1 MIKMTKK
8 LHKSGVTAAAGVQ
21 AAGIHAGFK
30 KHKKDLALLV
40 FPEGATV
47 AGVFTKNK
55 VKAAPVQYDQ
65 QLLQQQEQFKA
76 ILINS
81 GNANACTGKQGKAD
95 VAETVQLLAEAL
107 KVQPE
112 EILVSSTGVIGV
124 FMNMDTM
131 KKGIKAIV
139 PEISENGGA
148 AASKAIMTTDTVAK
162 EVSFTFDVAGKT
174 ATIGGMIK
182 GSGMI
187 HPNLGTMLGYIT
199 TDVAISQAALHDM
212 LLKAAENTFNHA
224 TVDGDTSTNDT
235 VFVAAT
241 GKLGNELI
249 AGPADAGYAEVEA
262 AILSICAKLAKLIV
276 QDGEGATKFVEVIVT
291 GAKTKADAVSIGKS
305 IATSSL
311 VKTAM
316 FGEDANW
323 GRVITAAGYAE
334 SEYFDADVVDIT
346 FSSENGKIQVCQDG
360 MGMVFDE
367 GLAKKILKA
376 TEIEILVDLHLGAAT
391 VSTWTCDFSYDY
403 VKINADYRS

>member
-1 MIKMTKK
+1 MIKK

-30 KHKKDLALLV
+30 KRKKDMALLY
-40 FPEGATV
+40 FPDGATV

-65 QLLQQQEQFKA
+65 QALQQHDRFKA

-95 VAETVQLLAEAL
+95 VEETVKLLAAEL
-107 KVQPE
+107 DIQPE
-112 EILVSSTGVIGV
+112 EVLVSSTGVIGM

-131 KKGIKAIV
+131 RKGVQAIA
-139 PEISENGGA
+139 PEVSEFGGA
-148 AASKAIMTTDTVAK
+148 AASKAIMTTDTVPK
-162 EVSFTFDVAGKT
+162 EVSFTFEVAGKT
-174 ATIGGMIK
+174 ATIGGMVK

-199 TDVAISQAALHDM
+199 TDVAISQTALHAM
-212 LLKAAENTFNHA
+212 LLKAADATFNHA
-224 TVDGDTSTNDT
+224 TIDGDTSTNDS

-241 GKLGNELI
+241 GKLDNPLI
-249 AGPADAGYAEVEA
+249 VSAEDAGYAEVEA
-262 AILSICAKLAKLIV
+262 AVLSICSQLAQLLVK
-276 QDGEGATKFVEVIVT
+276 DGEGATKFVEVLVS
-291 GAKTKADAVSIGKS
+291 GAKTMADAVSIGKS
-305 IATSSL
+305 VATSSL

-323 GRVITAAGYAE
+323 GRVITAAGYADT
-334 SEYFDADVVDIT
+334 EYFDADVIDIA
-346 FSSENGKIQVCQDG
+346 FSSKNGEIKLCEAG
-360 MGMVFDE
+360 MGVVFDE
-367 GLAKKILKA
+367 ELAKKILEA
-376 TEIEILVDLHLGAAT
+376 DEINILIDLHLGTEAA
-391 VSTWTCDFSYDY
+391 STWTCDFSYDY